1 MMAPGGWPS
10 EDSWLA
16 GQPRSAGP
24 PLCVKRRLGSPL
36 TRGGL
41 GFVEDGGRPIE
52 VLSLRDLAVAIAA
65 GADLDRSTVG
75 DVRLVRL
82 PYIESGA
89 GLVATLPRVGST
101 GARVRDRFRLTPSN
115 SAGRPAAGVSIH
127 VRRAGAERP
136 PSPSDHAPPPI
147 RGLRADELLYPPAG
161 PRSVL
166 WSDRFAIVA
175 DNPRR
180 WAS

>member
-1 MMAPGGWPS
+1 MAPGGWPS

-41 GFVEDGGRPIE
+41 GFVDGGRPIE

-101 GARVRDRFRLTPSN
+101 GAAGQGPVSADAVQLCREAGGGRVHSCSKSRCGTSTISIGSCSAADSRLES
-115 SAGRPAAGVSIH
+115 R
-127 VRRAGAERP
+127 
-136 PSPSDHAPPPI
+136 
-147 RGLRADELLYPPAG
+147 
-161 PRSVL
+161 
-166 WSDRFAIVA
+166 
-175 DNPRR
+175 
-180 WAS
+180 